1 MGRTT
6 QRVQAAHRESSED
19 AVRKGKAF
27 GASVSLLALLTHIHT
42 YISLISGVCLR
53 AIER

>member
-19 AVRKGKAF
+19 AVRKGKRSAGA
-27 GASVSLLALLTHIHT
+27 GASMLTRLT
-42 YISLISGVCLR
+42 
-53 AIER
+53 